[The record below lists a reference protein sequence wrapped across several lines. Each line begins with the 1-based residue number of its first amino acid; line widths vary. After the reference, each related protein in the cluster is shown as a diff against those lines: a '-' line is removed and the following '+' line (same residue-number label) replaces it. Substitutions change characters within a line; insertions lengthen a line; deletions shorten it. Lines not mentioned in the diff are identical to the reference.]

1 MNSILLKVEPYRAP
15 KRNMK
20 KTTIGLIALLVIYL
34 VIVWPAKIDTETTE
48 NVVAENK
55 NPQSELANPQI
66 SKAPKRGQKD
76 PNFKPETLPDAPKE
90 GEEGYFRVTNPD
102 AIAAQENNQI
112 ANEGGPGVTQA
123 LTEEQIKES
132 PQLQSVIKAM
142 ADPKE
147 KASHVSALIKV
158 KQFDKSRFKSDE
170 TYKEEYL
177 NSAEPGRV
185 FEVDS
190 KSAHKLTRQ
199 TPYYQNVVQG
209 ESVNI
214 SVKAEP
220 NMPVSITS
228 FDLGKFGNHL
238 TYQTVLADASG
249 IATFEFFGVE
259 GTFNDT
265 KMLVSSPTSRGQLK
279 FVVHTQIK
287 TENSN

>member
-1 MNSILLKVEPYRAP
+1 MNKVSIGLVVLLGVYFVAVWPTESTSNVNEETSLEV
-15 KRNMK
+15 KRNTSI
-20 KTTIGLIALLVIYL
+20 TT
-34 VIVWPAKIDTETTE
+34 K
-48 NVVAENK
+48 
-55 NPQSELANPQI
+55 AN
-66 SKAPKRGQKD
+66 SPKRGVQD
-76 PNFKPETLPDAPKE
+76 PNFKPETLPPAPKE

-102 AIAAQENNQI
+102 AIAQQENNRVANEEGPGKNPALKIEQI
-112 ANEGGPGVTQA
+112 A
-123 LTEEQIKES
+123 ES

-142 ADPKE
+142 ANPEE
-147 KASHVSALIKV
+147 KGRHVSALIKSNP
-158 KQFDKSRFKSDE
+158 FDKSRFNSDKA
-170 TYKEEYL
+170 YKEEYL

-185 FEVDS
+185 YQVDS
-190 KSAHKLTRQ
+190 KSEHRLTRQ
-199 TPYYQNVVQG
+199 TPYYQDVTQG

-249 IATFEFFGVE
+249 VATFEFFGMK

-279 FVVHTQIK
+279 FVVRTKIK